1 MERIDGMEHEYHY
14 YRKIFER
21 TAKPFAFV
29 DFDLLDENIERIVS
43 AAAHKN
49 IRIATKSIRSVFIM
63 KYIMKNHAL
72 FKGVMCFTAME
83 ALYLGSEGIEDI
95 LIGYPIWD
103 SEAVAKICQFNQQ
116 GKMITLMVDSVEHVQ
131 HLNKIAETF
140 NVTLPLCLDI
150 DMSMDV
156 PGLHFGVWR
165 SPIRNVGDAKVVVEK
180 IMESSSVCLVGVM
193 GYEAQIAGVGDH
205 YPKQTAKNT
214 IVTLLKKQSMKQL
227 AEKRAATIQ
236 MIENYGISLQFV
248 NGGGTGSLHTT
259 TSEKVVTEV
268 TVGSGFFS
276 PGLFDNYRD
285 FHYMPAAGFAIEIVR
300 KPDAHLFTCAGG
312 GYIASGAVGTDK
324 LPKPYLPEGAQLLS
338 LEGAGEVQTPIVYR
352 GTAKLMLGDP
362 IFLRHAKAGE
372 LCERFNHLYCVS
384 NGEIVNK
391 VTTYRGDGQCF
402 L

>member
-1 MERIDGMEHEYHY
+1 MEQDYQY
-14 YRKIFER
+14 YKEIFEN
-21 TAKPFAFV
+21 TPKPFAFV

-43 AAAHKN
+43 AASHKN
-49 IRIATKSIRSVFIM
+49 IRIATKSIRSVYII
-63 KYIMKNHAL
+63 KYIMKKHEL
-72 FKGVMCFTAME
+72 FQGVMCFTANE
-83 ALYLGSEGIEDI
+83 AIYLLNEGIEDI

-103 SEAVAKICQFNQQ
+103 FEAVAKICQLNQE
-116 GKMITLMVDSVEHVQ
+116 GKMITLMIDSVEHVQ
-131 HLNKIAETF
+131 HLNKIAQSF
-140 NVTLPLCLDI
+140 NITLPLCLDI
-150 DMSMDV
+150 DMSLDV

-165 SPIRNVGDAKVVVEK
+165 SPVRSVEDAKVVVEE
-180 IMESSSVCLVGVM
+180 IMSSSSVSLVGVM

-205 YPKQTAKNT
+205 YPKRTAKNN
-214 IVTLLKKQSMKQL
+214 IITLLKKQSIKRL

-236 MIENYGISLQFV
+236 MIQSFGITLHFV
-248 NGGGTGSLHTT
+248 NGGGTGSLHSTT
-259 TSEKVVTEV
+259 NESVVTEV

-285 FHYMPAAGFAIEIVR
+285 FQYKPAAGFAIEIVR

-324 LPKPYLPEGAQLLS
+324 LPKPYLPENAQLLS

-352 GTAKLMLGDP
+352 GNTTLMLGDP

-372 LCERFNHLYCVS
+372 LCERFNYLYCVS

-391 VTTYRGDGQCF
+391 VTTYRGDAQCF

>member
-1 MERIDGMEHEYHY
+1 MEQDYNY
-14 YRKIFER
+14 YKKIFAS
-21 TAKPFAFV
+21 TPKPFAFV
-29 DFDLLDENIERIVS
+29 DFDLLDENIERIVT
-43 AAAHKN
+43 AAAQKN
-49 IRIATKSIRSVFIM
+49 IRIATKSIRSVFILN
-63 KYIMKNHAL
+63 YILKKHAQ
-72 FKGVMCFTAME
+72 FQGVMCFTANESM
-83 ALYLGSEGIEDI
+83 YLVNEGIEDI

-103 SEAVAKICQFNQQ
+103 SEAVAQICQLNQQ
-116 GKMITLMVDSVEHVQ
+116 GKRITLMVDSVEHVH
-131 HLNKIAETF
+131 HLNKMAEAF

-156 PGLHFGVWR
+156 TGLHFGVWR
-165 SPIRNVGDAKVVVEK
+165 SPIRSVADLKEVVEK
-180 IMESSSVCLVGVM
+180 IIESSSVCLVGVM

-205 YPKQTAKNT
+205 YPKQMAKNT
-214 IVTLLKKQSMKQL
+214 MVTFLKKQSIKQL

-259 TSEKVVTEV
+259 TSEDVVTEV

-285 FHYMPAAGFAIEIVR
+285 FHYKPAAGFAIEIVR
-300 KPDAHLFTCAGG
+300 KPDTHIFTCTGG
-312 GYIASGAVGTDK
+312 GYIASGAVGNDK
-324 LPKPYLPEGAQLLS
+324 LPKPYLPEDAQLLS

-352 GTAKLMLGDP
+352 GTEKLMLGDP

-384 NGEIVNK
+384 KGEIVNK